1 MHRTSAVT
9 RKGLHAAERPVVLD
23 VGRFG
28 RARYQASDLNLVA
41 EPMEAP
47 GRCGCI
53 ARTLVLT
60 LLCLLSSVGVFTLLV
75 LTTDGT
81 SPMPTGM
88 RMESE
93 HGQDNSSALLPHDIH
108 EHNDQVA
115 VVEVTT
121 TTSAQ
126 QQQRFQMTFTADVL
140 ADADGRLRVSLANGS
155 GFFVAY
161 NDDSYIQPVDKQS
174 HGLLHEL
181 SEQTLTFVR
190 DSLEAAS
197 GEKRQN
203 RRLDEKHQTTTAH
216 PGAAFVQASRVWFT
230 KSAPVRRFGFF
241 LLVSMPPIVMIS
253 IVCFMQQGPYRPH
266 PSQHGQPRQHVH
278 QSDAGP
284 PFVGTATLKVPPS
297 RSIERNHIYSLRAW
311 ISDLVPWASAS
322 DLEAV
327 RHGPIAALQV
337 QGSAVSEGA
346 CNELTPHHLQH
357 GDIDP
362 MTGQQLTGLMLLVTV
377 LGRRYAPL
385 EAENVTKSI
394 AEFLSFRRMPGES
407 IDSTLVRFDILRN
420 RAHVRAGFGINWTG
434 LAWLLTQSL
443 QLNAETWDRLLVAQC
458 RQIHGSAHGSI
469 DVDGLDPTE
478 VYQDYAYARKQ
489 WRRVSGRYPR
499 ICRLESSLVFI
510 SLVPSSKTSEVK
522 HIPAAPT
529 REPGH
534 PPRAESLHTAAEVT
548 PLLEGAREPQ
558 FPPPSEAPFVGRAED
573 AASFPWWEVE
583 DGATCDRQTQP
594 QIGAAYHLRTRRK
607 DGTVGL
613 LIDPGARDN
622 LIGSVTARQMCQ
634 ELASKLQER
643 QMDKSL
649 PVEGVYKQAH
659 VADISARISMNVI
672 DAAGDATPASYTA
685 PMIDQSMLPPLLG
698 NRTLRRMQ
706 SLIDCG
712 NGRLVIPGPGGMELR
727 LSPGSKVYEL
737 ELTDSGHWV
746 EQRALRTD
754 PGGILRAVWT
764 LKLAMAVSSAR
775 GPHSQQTIA
784 KGQPELNQDQLNYDE
799 KGVKKSV
806 LISGFAADNRGIDC
820 IELFGG
826 SGTTILILAKHHNMT
841 TGLNFEML
849 CGVDLQQAPDV
860 TYLFAYIERNKPK
873 VAILAPPCVTSI
885 VRSILKHGSVAVPQ
899 VLLWAS

>member
-216 PGAAFVQASRVWFT
+216 PGAAFAQASRVWFT

-297 RSIERNHIYSLRAW
+297 WSIERNHIYSLRAW

-443 QLNAETWDRLLVAQC
+443 QLNAETWDRLLAPLGGQLPAQEFELGGLME
-458 RQIHGSAHGSI
+458 RIRRVFHLREGRLSGSHHQGATGDSGNFFSGATPTGGEQFFPTFVPEAGSVLASGGPMPSDPWLGARPSATPSVGPPTGGDIWQDWQPSSAYHAESDVCPTCGTAYFQETGSTDTSSDDGAGSI

-499 ICRLESSLVFI
+499 RYRRFGKGSRKGHKGGGYAAFLPPGAFAGGKGGSQGGNKGYLGVKKNPKDKSGQIMRCNICQSDEHLWRRCPQRAEGGKGNSYSSAASLSPAPNAGQPSSNQLALWSGRSVAWGGPSGICRLESSLVFI
-510 SLVPSSKTSEVK
+510 SLVPSSKTSEV
-522 HIPAAPT
+522 
-529 REPGH
+529 
-534 PPRAESLHTAAEVT
+534 
-548 PLLEGAREPQ
+548 
-558 FPPPSEAPFVGRAED
+558 F
-573 AASFPWWEVE
+573 
-583 DGATCDRQTQP
+583 
-594 QIGAAYHLRTRRK
+594 
-607 DGTVGL
+607 
-613 LIDPGARDN
+613 
-622 LIGSVTARQMCQ
+622 
-634 ELASKLQER
+634 
-643 QMDKSL
+643 
-649 PVEGVYKQAH
+649 
-659 VADISARISMNVI
+659 
-672 DAAGDATPASYTA
+672 
-685 PMIDQSMLPPLLG
+685 
-698 NRTLRRMQ
+698 LRR
-706 SLIDCG
+706 
-712 NGRLVIPGPGGMELR
+712 
-727 LSPGSKVYEL
+727 
-737 ELTDSGHWV
+737 
-746 EQRALRTD
+746 
-754 PGGILRAVWT
+754 
-764 LKLAMAVSSAR
+764 AVSSPVATE
-775 GPHSQQTIA
+775 SVMQT
-784 KGQPELNQDQLNYDE
+784 KSRS
-799 KGVKKSV
+799 KK
-806 LISGFAADNRGIDC
+806 
-820 IELFGG
+820 
-826 SGTTILILAKHHNMT
+826 
-841 TGLNFEML
+841 
-849 CGVDLQQAPDV
+849 
-860 TYLFAYIERNKPK
+860 LFAQSRLRHRPVQEAYSSGSHAGAWSSSTCRI
-873 VAILAPPCVTSI
+873 VAHCG
-885 VRSILKHGSVAVPQ
+885 RSDAAAGRCS
-899 VLLWAS
+899 